1 MPLYAAL
8 KHLHIGLVSLSIA
21 LFVLRFFWRWRA
33 SPRLQSRWIKITP
46 HLVDTLLLLSAIGML
61 LLVWGNPFALL
72 WLRYKIILLCAYIVL
87 GSLAL
92 KRAQSRPGQAL
103 AFALALLCLAAM
115 VTLALFKPA
124 LF

>member
-33 SPRLQSRWIKITP
+33 SPCLQSRWIKITP

-61 LLVWGNPFALL
+61 LLVWGNPFALP

-92 KRAQSRPGQAL
+92 KRAQSRPAQAL

>member
-61 LLVWGNPFALL
+61 LLVWGNPFALP

-92 KRAQSRPGQAL
+92 KRAQSRPAQAL